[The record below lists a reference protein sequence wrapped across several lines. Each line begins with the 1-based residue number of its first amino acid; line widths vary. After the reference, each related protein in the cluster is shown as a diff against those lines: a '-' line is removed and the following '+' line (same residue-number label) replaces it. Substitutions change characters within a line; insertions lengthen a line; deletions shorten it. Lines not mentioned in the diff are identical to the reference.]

1 MIPSPIK
8 TNSPD
13 NLVFLDVETTGLS
26 VDHGARVCEIA
37 MLKTENGVETEY
49 STLVNPGHPILPRYS
64 QIHGI
69 TNSMVKDAPLFGDI
83 AQNVANF
90 IDGSVL
96 VCHNAPFDLG
106 FISKQLME
114 CGVSSPEMYYL
125 DTLIISRQY
134 FSFQSNKL
142 GDIARTLDIEIEQAH
157 RAMSDVRTMQ
167 GISKYLFSNLYRKGI
182 DFLEPTYFAQSL
194 NIKK

>member
-1 MIPSPIK
+1 MIPSPIQ
-8 TNSPD
+8 TNHPD
-13 NLVFLDVETTGLS
+13 NLVYLDVETTGLS
-26 VDHGARVCEIA
+26 VDHGARICEIA
-37 MLKTENGVETEY
+37 MLKVANGVETEY
-49 STLVNPGHPILPRYS
+49 STLVNPGYPILPKYS

-69 TNSMVKDAPLFGDI
+69 TNSMVKTAPRFEDI
-83 AQNVANF
+83 AKDIADF
-90 IDGSVL
+90 IDGNVL

-106 FISKQLME
+106 FISKQIMDS
-114 CGVSSPEMYYL
+114 GVVSPEMYYL

-142 GDIARTLDIEIEQAH
+142 GDIARTLDIEVEQAH
-157 RAMSDVRTMQ
+157 RAMSDVKTMQ

-182 DFLEPTYFAQSL
+182 DTLEPTYFAQSL

>member
-1 MIPSPIK
+1 MIPSSVK
-8 TNSPD
+8 TNNPD

-37 MLKTENGVETEY
+37 MLKILNGIETEY
-49 STLVNPGHPILPRYS
+49 STLVNPGHPILPKYS

-69 TNSMVKDAPLFGDI
+69 TNSMVKDAPLFSDI
-83 AQNVANF
+83 AQKIADF
-90 IDGSVL
+90 IEGSVL

-114 CGVSSPEMYYL
+114 SGVASPEMYYL

-157 RAMSDVRTMQ
+157 RAMSDVKTMQ
-167 GISKYLFSNLYRKGI
+167 GISKYLFDNLYRKGI

>member
-26 VDHGARVCEIA
+26 VDNGARICEIA
-37 MLKTENGVETEY
+37 MLKTVNGVETEY
-49 STLVNPGHPILPRYS
+49 STLINPGHPILPKYS

-69 TNSMVKDAPLFGDI
+69 TNSMVKESPMFSDI
-83 AQNVANF
+83 AQDIANF

-106 FISKQLME
+106 FISKQIME
-114 CGVSSPEMYYL
+114 SGVVSPEMYYL

-142 GDIARTLDIEIEQAH
+142 GDIARTLDVEIEQAH
-157 RAMSDVRTMQ
+157 RAMSDVKTMQ
-167 GISKYLFSNLYRKGI
+167 GISKYLFDNLYRKGI
-182 DFLEPTYFAQSL
+182 DFLEPAYFAQSL

>member
-1 MIPSPIK
+1 MIPSSIK

-37 MLKTENGVETEY
+37 MLKIANGTETEY
-49 STLVNPGHPILPRYS
+49 STLVNPGHPILPKYS

-69 TNSMVKDAPLFGDI
+69 TNSMVKESPMFSDI
-83 AQNVANF
+83 AQDIANF

-114 CGVSSPEMYYL
+114 CGVASPEMYYL

-157 RAMSDVRTMQ
+157 RAMSDVKTMQ
-167 GISKYLFSNLYRKGI
+167 GISKYLFDNLYRKGI